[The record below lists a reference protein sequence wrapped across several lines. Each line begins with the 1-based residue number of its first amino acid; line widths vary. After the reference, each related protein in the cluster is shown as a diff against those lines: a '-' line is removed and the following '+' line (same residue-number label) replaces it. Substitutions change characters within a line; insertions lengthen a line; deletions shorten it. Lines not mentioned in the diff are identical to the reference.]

1 MFIHLDQIV
10 FSYPQQRDYN
20 IIEINELT
28 LEAGKKYFIHGP
40 SGSGKSTFLNL
51 LSGMVSPSSGE
62 ITVLTERLDKL
73 SARQRD
79 RFRAQNIGYIYQQFN
94 LIPYLDALENIKL
107 ASYFDKS
114 KAHRNVEHTSMKLLT
129 KLNISPVDWT
139 KPVQQLSVGQQQR
152 VGIARA
158 MINQPKLII
167 ADEPTSSLDQNA
179 IDNFM
184 NLLIELCD
192 KNKTTLVF
200 VSHDKTLATFFDFS
214 LELADFNKVN

>member
-114 KAHRNVEHTSMKLLT
+114 KAHRNVEHTAMKLLT

-184 NLLIELCD
+184 NLLIGLCD

>member
-114 KAHRNVEHTSMKLLT
+114 KAHHNVEHTAMKLLT

-139 KPVQQLSVGQQQR
+139 KPAQQLSVGQQQR

-200 VSHDKTLATFFDFS
+200 VSHDKTLETFFDFS